1 MTPDGQFVDQRT
13 ETPSEKILRIA
24 IVVAVVAGMAVVAAL
39 ALWVAMALIPLAI
52 GAALIAYAAFRWRQ
66 WRLGRSAG
74 GGFPVDRRPPFQP

>member
-1 MTPDGQFVDQRT
+1 
-13 ETPSEKILRIA
+13 
-24 IVVAVVAGMAVVAAL
+24 MAAVAAL

-74 GGFPVDRRPPFQP
+74 FPLDRRPPFGP